1 MSWVILEGL
10 DRTGKSSVA
19 NMYKARGYQVVH
31 MSAPDKKYTKPG
43 YTGPSYMD
51 EILDIYMRYNQQDVV
66 FDRSPYGEQVWP
78 LVYGRKAQLDEEE
91 MEVLQEIE
99 NQNEVERLMFHDENV
114 EAHWKRCVDN
124 REPLTRA
131 QFNQAN
137 ILFERVASK
146 HGFRKV
152 QLKDFSAIT
161 GTETVNAAS
170 KTPASEAD
178 FETVTVTSKADNN
191 TTVVQVTNNLPKKP
205 TKSAQQIKLEKANAI
220 NELLEK
226 RIIKQKGEL
235 FDDLEKDI
243 RSFLES
249 KLADIFGSGQQS
261 AQFSRDEVEM
271 LKIYCAQL
279 KKKLGAK

>member
-19 NMYKARGYQVVH
+19 NMYKARGYEVVH

-51 EILDIYMRYNQQDVV
+51 EILDIYMRYNQRDVV

-78 LVYGRKAQLDEEE
+78 LIYGRKAQLDEEE
-91 MEVLQEIE
+91 VEVLQEIE
-99 NQNEVERLMFHDENV
+99 NQNEVDRLMFYDENV

-146 HGFRKV
+146 HNFRKV

-161 GTETVNAAS
+161 GTETVNVVA
-170 KTPASEAD
+170 
-178 FETVTVTSKADNN
+178 TVTNADAEHRAQAEEASPPPAP
-191 TTVVQVTNNLPKKP
+191 TTLPKKA
-205 TKSAQQIKLEKANAI
+205 TKSTQQIKLEKANAI

-226 RIIKQKGEL
+226 RIIKQKGDL
-235 FDDLEKDI
+235 FDDLEKEI

-249 KLADIFGSGQQS
+249 KLADIFGNNQQP
-261 AQFSRDEVEM
+261 AQFSKEEVEI
-271 LKIYCAQL
+271 LRLYCAQL
-279 KKKLGAK
+279 KKKVGVK

>member
-1 MSWVILEGL
+1 
-10 DRTGKSSVA
+10 
-19 NMYKARGYQVVH
+19 
-31 MSAPDKKYTKPG
+31 
-43 YTGPSYMD
+43 
-51 EILDIYMRYNQQDVV
+51 
-66 FDRSPYGEQVWP
+66 
-78 LVYGRKAQLDEEE
+78 

-99 NQNEVERLMFHDENV
+99 NQNEVERLIFHDENV

-146 HGFRKV
+146 YGFRKV

-161 GTETVNAAS
+161 GAEIVNV
-170 KTPASEAD
+170 ASETSAPEAN
-178 FETVTVTSKADNN
+178 FETITITSKADNSA
-191 TTVVQVTNNLPKKP
+191 TVVQVTNNLPKKP

-226 RIIKQKGEL
+226 RIIKQKGDL

-249 KLADIFGSGQQS
+249 KLADIFGNGQQS
-261 AQFSRDEVEM
+261 TQFSKEEVEI
-271 LKIYCAQL
+271 LKLYCAQL
-279 KKKLGAK
+279 KKKVGVK

>member
-10 DRTGKSSVA
+10 DRTGKSTVA
-19 NMYKARGYQVVH
+19 NMYKARGYEIVH

-51 EILDIYMRYNQQDVV
+51 EILDIYMRYNQRDVV
-66 FDRSPYGEQVWP
+66 FDRSSYGEQVWP
-78 LVYGRKAQLDEEE
+78 LVYGRKAQLDEDEV
-91 MEVLQEIE
+91 EVLQEIE
-99 NQNEVERLMFHDENV
+99 NQNEVDRILFYDENV

-146 HGFRKV
+146 HNFRKV

-161 GTETVNAAS
+161 GTESNAPAVEQTAAQEISGAAPLQVN
-170 KTPASEAD
+170 PAPAQ
-178 FETVTVTSKADNN
+178 TSPQKAM
-191 TTVVQVTNNLPKKP
+191 
-205 TKSAQQIKLEKANAI
+205 KSVQQIKLEKANAI

-226 RIIKQKGEL
+226 RIIKNKGEL
-235 FDDLEKDI
+235 FDELEKDI
-243 RSFLES
+243 RVFLED
-249 KLADIFGSGQQS
+249 KLANIFGNNSPQP
-261 AQFSRDEVEM
+261 QFSKEEVEI
-271 LKIYCAQL
+271 LRLYCAQL
-279 KKKLGAK
+279 KKKVGVK

>member
-10 DRTGKSSVA
+10 DRTGKSTVA
-19 NMYKARGYQVVH
+19 NMYKARGYEIVH

-51 EILDIYMRYNQQDVV
+51 EILDIYMRYNQRDVV

-78 LVYGRKAQLDEEE
+78 LVYGRKAQLDEDEV
-91 MEVLQEIE
+91 EVLQEIE
-99 NQNEVERLMFHDENV
+99 NQNEVDRILFYDENV

-146 HGFRKV
+146 HNFRKV

-161 GTETVNAAS
+161 GTESNAPAVEQAVAQEAPVAAS
-170 KTPASEAD
+170 VQASPAPAS
-178 FETVTVTSKADNN
+178 TSPQKAM
-191 TTVVQVTNNLPKKP
+191 
-205 TKSAQQIKLEKANAI
+205 KSVQQIKLEKANAI

-226 RIIKQKGEL
+226 RIIKNKGEL
-235 FDDLEKDI
+235 FDELEKDI
-243 RSFLES
+243 RVFLED
-249 KLADIFGSGQQS
+249 KLANIFGNNSLQP
-261 AQFSRDEVEM
+261 QFSKEEVEI
-271 LKIYCAQL
+271 LRLYCAQL
-279 KKKLGAK
+279 KKKVGVKQ

>member
-10 DRTGKSSVA
+10 DRTGKSTVA
-19 NMYKARGYQVVH
+19 NMYKARGYEIVH

-51 EILDIYMRYNQQDVV
+51 EILDIYMRYNQRDVV
-66 FDRSPYGEQVWP
+66 FDRSSYGEQVWP
-78 LVYGRKAQLDEEE
+78 LVYGRKAQLDEDEV
-91 MEVLQEIE
+91 EVLQEIE
-99 NQNEVERLMFHDENV
+99 NQNEVDRILFYDENV

-146 HGFRKV
+146 HNFRKV

-161 GTETVNAAS
+161 GTESNAPAVEQTAAQEISGAAPLQVN
-170 KTPASEAD
+170 PAPAQ
-178 FETVTVTSKADNN
+178 TSPQKAM
-191 TTVVQVTNNLPKKP
+191 
-205 TKSAQQIKLEKANAI
+205 KSVQQIKLEKANAI

-226 RIIKQKGEL
+226 RIIKNKGEL
-235 FDDLEKDI
+235 FDEIEKDI
-243 RSFLES
+243 RVFLEDE
-249 KLADIFGSGQQS
+249 LANIFGNNSPQPQLS
-261 AQFSRDEVEM
+261 KEEVEI
-271 LKIYCAQL
+271 LRLYCAQL
-279 KKKLGAK
+279 KKKVGVK